1 MSTTAIKPAFWVPG
15 DWNGFFG
22 LFTNVLLNVIVL
34 TGLCLGVVHMPGDVV
49 FGRVLPALGIALPL
63 GNLFYAYLAFQ
74 LAKKSGRTDVTAMPY
89 GPSVPHMFLVTFVI
103 MLPTYLKTHDPI
115 AAWEAGLAWAFIIGV
130 IVTLGAFIGP
140 TVRKYTPRAAML
152 GALAGIS
159 IAFISMR
166 PAFLFFLAPWLG
178 FFSFGI
184 VLISWMS
191 RVRLPYGIPGGLVAV
206 VIGTVAA
213 WAGEALGLDNIVDP
227 SAVGAAFAS
236 FGLHLPVP
244 SGHFLVG
251 LQGIGP
257 LLVTAIP
264 LGIYNFTEGMNNVE
278 SASAAGD
285 SYDLRKI
292 LLADGI
298 GAMVGAIL
306 GSPFPPAVYIGHPG
320 WKAVGGRI
328 GYSLAT
334 GVVIALVCFFGVTA
348 LLLAVVPLV
357 AILPILLYIGLVI
370 GAQAFESTPAR
381 HAPAVILALLPNIA
395 NWCQG
400 QIDGALGAAGT
411 SAQAVGMDK
420 LAGNGVIYRGM
431 ELFGGGATLA
441 GLILGAI
448 AAFIID
454 RQFEKAAIYA
464 GIGAVLS
471 FFGFINGT
479 ELAVGN
485 STPVALGYLVL
496 AATCLVFGRGSLML
510 APGQSR
516 EEVEMAPTEGIAD

>member
-1 MSTTAIKPAFWVPG
+1 MSTTTFKPAFWVPG

-34 TGLCLGVVHMPGDVV
+34 TGLCLGVVQIPGSVV
-49 FGRVLPALGIALPL
+49 FGRILPALGVALPL
-63 GNLFYAYLAFQ
+63 GNLFYAYLAYQ

-115 AAWEAGLAWAFIIGV
+115 AAWDAGLAWAFIIGV

-166 PAFLFFLAPWLG
+166 PAFQFFLVPWLG

-184 VLISWMS
+184 ILISWMS
-191 RVRLPYGIPGGLVAV
+191 RVRLPFGIPGGLAAV
-206 VIGTVAA
+206 VIGTIAA
-213 WAGEALGLDNIVDP
+213 WIGEFAGLEHVVDP
-227 SAVGAAFAS
+227 SAVGAAFSA

-244 SGHFLVG
+244 SGHFATG
-251 LQGIGP
+251 LAGIGP

-292 LLADGI
+292 LLADGF
-298 GAMVGAIL
+298 GAMIGAIL

-320 WKAVGGRI
+320 WKSVGGRI

-334 GVVIALVCFFGVTA
+334 GVVIALVCFLGVTA
-348 LLLAVVPLV
+348 LLLAIVPLV

-370 GAQAFESTPAR
+370 GAQAFEATPPR

-395 NWCQG
+395 NWCQT

-411 SAQAVGMDK
+411 SAQAVGMAK
-420 LAGNGVIYRGM
+420 LAGNGVIYQGM
-431 ELFGGGATLA
+431 QLFGGGATLA

-454 RQFEKAAIYA
+454 RAFDKAAIYA
-464 GIGAVLS
+464 AIGAVLAY
-471 FFGFINGT
+471 FGFINGT
-479 ELAVGN
+479 QLAVGN
-485 STPVALGYLVL
+485 SAPVALGYAVL
-496 AATCLVFGRGSLML
+496 AATCLIFARTTLKQPATIDL
-510 APGQSR
+510 TPA
-516 EEVEMAPTEGIAD
+516 EGIAD

>member
-1 MSTTAIKPAFWVPG
+1 MSASLTKPAFWVPG

-34 TGLCLGVVHMPGDVV
+34 TGLCLGVVHMPGNIV
-49 FGRVLPALGIALPL
+49 FGRILPALGVALPL
-63 GNLFYAYLAFQ
+63 GNLFYAYLAYQ
-74 LAKKSGRTDVTAMPY
+74 LATKSGRTDVTAMPY
-89 GPSVPHMFLVTFVI
+89 GPSVPHMFLVVFVI
-103 MLPTYLKTHDPI
+103 MLPTYLKTNDPI
-115 AAWEAGLAWAFIIGV
+115 AAWDAGLAWAFIIGV
-130 IVTLGAFIGP
+130 IVTIGAFVGP

-166 PAFLFFLAPWLG
+166 PAFQFFQVPWLG
-178 FFSFGI
+178 FLSFGI
-184 VLISWMS
+184 ILISWMS
-191 RVRLPYGIPGGLVAV
+191 RVRLPFGIPGGLAAV
-206 VIGTVAA
+206 VIGTILA
-213 WAGEALGLDNIVDP
+213 WVGEFTGLEHIVDP
-227 SAVGAAFAS
+227 SAVGAAFSA
-236 FGLHLPVP
+236 FGLHLPFP
-244 SGHFLVG
+244 SGHFATG
-251 LQGIGP
+251 LAGIGP
-257 LLVTAIP
+257 LLVTAVP

-292 LLADGI
+292 LLADGV
-298 GAMVGAIL
+298 GAMIGSVL

-334 GVVIALVCFFGVTA
+334 GVVIAAVCFLGITA
-348 LLLAVVPLV
+348 LLLAIVPLV

-370 GAQAFESTPAR
+370 GAQAFEATPPR

-395 NWCQG
+395 NWCQS

-411 SAQAVGMDK
+411 SAQAVGLDK
-420 LAGNGVIYRGM
+420 LAGNGVIYHGM

-454 RQFEKAAIYA
+454 REFEKAAIYA
-464 GIGAVLS
+464 AIGAVLA

-479 ELAVGN
+479 QLAFGN
-485 STPVALGYLVL
+485 SAPVALGYAVL
-496 AATCLVFGRGSLML
+496 AATCLVFGRTSLKMV
-510 APGQSR
+510 AQAVEP
-516 EEVEMAPTEGIAD
+516 VEMAPTEGVTE

>member
-1 MSTTAIKPAFWVPG
+1 MSVSVSRPAFWVPG

-34 TGLCLGVVHMPGDVV
+34 TGLCLGVVQIPAGIV
-49 FGRVLPALGIALPL
+49 FGRILPALGIALPL
-63 GNLFYAYLAFQ
+63 GNLFYAYLAYK
-74 LAKKSGRTDVTAMPY
+74 LAKSSGRSDVTAMPY
-89 GPSVPHMFLVTFVI
+89 GPSVPHMFLVVFVI
-103 MLPTYLKTHDPI
+103 MLPTYLKTHNPI
-115 AAWEAGLAWAFIIGV
+115 LAWDAGLAWAFVIGV
-130 IVTLGAFIGP
+130 IVTLGAFVGP
-140 TVRKYTPRAAML
+140 SSRKYTPRAAML

-166 PAFLFFLAPWLG
+166 PAFLFFMVPWLG

-184 VLISWMS
+184 ILISWMS
-191 RVRLPYGIPGGLVAV
+191 RVRLPFGIPGGLAAV
-206 VIGTVAA
+206 VIGTAAA
-213 WAGEALGLDNIVDP
+213 WVGEFAGLEHVVDP
-227 SAVGAAFAS
+227 AQVGAAFSA
-236 FGLHLPVP
+236 FGIHLPLL
-244 SGHFLVG
+244 SANFITG
-251 LQGIGP
+251 LANIAP

-292 LLADGI
+292 LLADGF
-298 GAMVGAIL
+298 GAMLGAVL

-334 GVVIALVCFFGVTA
+334 GVVIALVCFLGITA

-370 GAQAFESTPAR
+370 GAQAFEATPPR

-395 NWCQG
+395 NWCQS

-411 SAQAVGMDK
+411 TAAAVGFDK
-420 LAGNGVIYRGM
+420 LSANGVIYRGM

-454 RQFEKAAIYA
+454 RAFEKAAIYA
-464 GIGAVLS
+464 AIGAVLA

-479 ELAVGN
+479 QLAFGNSAPVAAGYAVLAV
-485 STPVALGYLVL
+485 
-496 AATCLVFGRGSLML
+496 TCLVFGRTSLKL
-510 APGQSR
+510 VSQPADITPD
-516 EEVEMAPTEGIAD
+516 VATESA